1 MRLGALAVAWLLGTA
16 WQLRQ
21 PVLWAPALD
30 AALLALAPP
39 LLLLAWRARHAAG
52 RALRVLALLSALGA
66 VAGLGAA
73 NASLQARERLADALP
88 PGLERQPVEITG
100 VVAELPQDSA
110 EGLRFVLAVESARNA
125 AGAPAAVPRR
135 VSLSW
140 SRGGPDEPALS
151 VPGTGLHAGQRWRLW
166 ARLQAP
172 HALLNPHGFD
182 GELWLF
188 ERGIRATGSVR
199 TEPRAPQLL
208 DEAAG
213 HPVER
218 VRQRVRD
225 AIEAQVPDPRAAGV
239 LAALAVGDQA
249 AIDRGDWALF
259 RATGTAHLMAIS
271 GLHITMFAWLA
282 AALVGALWRRA
293 GPLLLW
299 CPAPRAARWG
309 GVALAAAYALLAGW
323 GVPAQR
329 TVWMLTC
336 AALLHAL
343 GLRWPWPLGLAAAA
357 VVVSALDPWALLQP
371 GFWLSFAAVGLL
383 MASEPAQREAAKADA
398 PAPGAPASSPH
409 ATSAGARAESP
420 TVPVPAQAVAVAGA
434 GAGSAPLAAMPVPPA
449 VAPGWAAVAGA
460 GLLRQGLS
468 LMQSG
473 LRTQIVATAGL
484 APLTLLLFQQFS
496 LVGLLANLVAIPLV
510 TLAVT
515 PLALLGVLWAP
526 LWSAAAAL
534 LSVLGMG
541 LTVLAS
547 LPGAVWSAAVAPP
560 WAQAAALLAGA
571 LLVVPLPWRLRLLG
585 LPLLLP
591 LVLPPPDRPA
601 PGHFELLV
609 PDVGQGSAVL
619 VRTHASLLLYDS
631 GPQYGPG
638 RDAGERVLVPLLQ
651 AVGEHRIDT
660 LVLSHRD
667 MDHAGGAASLLQAL
681 PVRQLRSSLEPGHA
695 LLHAG
700 VPHTRCEAGQ
710 QWERDGVRFAVLH
723 PPAAAYDAAR
733 TPPNALSCVL
743 QVTDVQGRRLLLTG
757 DIAAAQEAALVAA
770 DAPAL
775 RSELLLVPHHGSRGS
790 SSPAFLD
797 AVAPTVALVQAGH
810 HNRFGHPAPE
820 VLHRLGARGIEVVQS
835 PSCGAWHWQEEQ
847 ASCEREL
854 HPRYWRHGSR

>member
-1 MRLGALAVAWLLGTA
+1 LRLGALAVSWLLGTA

-30 AALLALAPP
+30 AALLALAA
-39 LLLLAWRARHAAG
+39 LLSLLAWRVRHAAG
-52 RALRVLALLSALGA
+52 RALPVLAASSVLAA

-73 NASLQARERLADALP
+73 NASLQARERLADALA
-88 PGLERQPVEITG
+88 PGLERQPVELTG
-100 VVAELPQDSA
+100 VVAELPQDGA
-110 EGLRFVLAVESARNA
+110 EGLRFVLAVERARDA

-151 VPGTGLHAGQRWRLW
+151 VPGTGLRAGQRWRLW

-199 TEPRAPQLL
+199 TEPQAPQLL

-213 HPVER
+213 YPVER
-218 VRQRVRD
+218 ARQRVRD

-293 GPLLLW
+293 GALLLW

-329 TVWMLTC
+329 TVWMLTS
-336 AALLHAL
+336 AALLHVL

-383 MASEPAQREAAKADA
+383 MASEPAQREAADSDTQGRAGPEA
-398 PAPGAPASSPH
+398 VQPPA
-409 ATSAGARAESP
+409 R
-420 TVPVPAQAVAVAGA
+420 TVSVAGA
-434 GAGSAPLAAMPVPPA
+434 GAGSAPVAAMPVPRTA
-449 VAPGWAAVAGA
+449 APGWAAGAGA

-468 LMQSG
+468 LLRSG
-473 LRTQIVATAGL
+473 LRTQVVATAGL

-534 LSVLGMG
+534 LSVLGAG
-541 LTVLAS
+541 LAMLAS
-547 LPGAVWSAAVAPP
+547 LPGAVWGAAVAPS
-560 WAQAAALLAGA
+560 WAQATALLAGA

-601 PGHFELLV
+601 PGYFEVVV

-638 RDAGERVLVPLLQ
+638 RDAGERVLAPLLQ
-651 AVGEHRIDT
+651 ALGERRIDT

-667 MDHAGGAASLLQAL
+667 MDHAGGAASLLKAL
-681 PVRQLRSSLEPGHA
+681 PVRELHSSLEPGHA
-695 LLHAG
+695 LLG
-700 VPHTRCEAGQ
+700 TGLPHVRCEAGQ

-723 PPAAAYDAAR
+723 PPAAAYATR
-733 TPPNALSCVL
+733 TPPNALSCVV

-757 DIAAAQEAALVAA
+757 DIATAQEAALVAA
-770 DAPAL
+770 DAQAL

-810 HNRFGHPAPE
+810 HNRFGHPTPE
-820 VLHRLGARGIEVVQS
+820 VLHRLGARGIHVVQS
-835 PSCGAWHWQEEQ
+835 PACGAWRWREGQ
-847 ASCEREL
+847 ASCEREMR
-854 HPRYWRHGSR
+854 PRYWRHGSR